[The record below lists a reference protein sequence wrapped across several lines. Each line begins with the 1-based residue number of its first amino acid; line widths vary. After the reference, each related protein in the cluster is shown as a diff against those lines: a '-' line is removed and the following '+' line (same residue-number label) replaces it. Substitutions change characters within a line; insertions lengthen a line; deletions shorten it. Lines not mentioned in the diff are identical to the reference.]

1 MNRIHNIIDSDQH
14 FLIDISSRSI
24 KSNLQSKV
32 KLAVGDH
39 NSQRFTFEMPRFID
53 GHDMSESEYVRI
65 HYLNVGNNGDTYKGL
80 YEVDDVQ
87 VDESDQ
93 EVILFTWLVSNLATQ
108 FVGSLNFTIQFL
120 CSEEGNID
128 YSWST
133 SILTGLRIMDA
144 INNSETIINEY
155 PDILE
160 KWKEE
165 LFSEVESSI
174 DISIGENGN
183 WFINGVD
190 SGKTSIGERGKDF
203 HIDKIYPSVDEMNS
217 GYSTDGLPE
226 NSFVLI
232 NTGNVEDEDNAKLY
246 VKGPERY
253 EYLTDLSGA
262 AGIQGPAGPK
272 GDPGPQGE
280 PGQDGAPG
288 AQGPQGPAG
297 PQGEKGE
304 KGDPGEIGPQGLQ
317 GEKGDTGPQGPAGAD
332 GAQGPKGDIGPQGPQ
347 GPEGPAYTLTPE
359 DTQTIV
365 QAVIA
370 ALPNGDEVSY

>member
-14 FLIDISSRSI
+14 FVIDISSRSI

-53 GHDMSESEYVRI
+53 GHDMSESEYIRI

-80 YEVDDVQ
+80 YEVDDVR

-144 INNSETIINEY
+144 INNSEPIINEY

-203 HIDKIYPSVDEMNS
+203 HIDKIYSSVDEMNS
-217 GYSTDGLPE
+217 GYSTDNLPE

-253 EYLTDLSGA
+253 EYLTDLSGS
-262 AGIQGPAGPK
+262 AGIQGPQGPV
-272 GDPGPQGE
+272 GPQGE

-288 AQGPQGPAG
+288 APGAQGPQGEQG
-297 PQGEKGE
+297 PKGETGAQGPRGEKGE
-304 KGDPGEIGPQGLQ
+304 TGAQ
-317 GEKGDTGPQGPAGAD
+317 GPQGPAGAD
-332 GAQGPKGDIGPQGPQ
+332 GAQGPPGEQGPKGDTGPQGPQ
-347 GPEGPAYTLTPE
+347 GPAYTLTPE

-370 ALPNGDEVSY
+370 ALPNGDEVNY

>member
-14 FLIDISSRSI
+14 FVIDISSRSI

-80 YEVDDVQ
+80 YEVDDVR

-144 INNSETIINEY
+144 INNSEPIINEY

-190 SGKTSIGERGKDF
+190 SGKTSIG
-203 HIDKIYPSVDEMNS
+203 IQ
-217 GYSTDGLPE
+217 
-226 NSFVLI
+226 
-232 NTGNVEDEDNAKLY
+232 
-246 VKGPERY
+246 GPE
-253 EYLTDLSGA
+253 
-262 AGIQGPAGPK
+262 GPAGPK
-272 GDPGPQGE
+272 GDTGPQGE
-280 PGQDGAPG
+280 PGQNGAPG
-288 AQGPQGPAG
+288 
-297 PQGEKGE
+297 ET
-304 KGDPGEIGPQGLQ
+304 GPQGLQ
-317 GEKGDTGPQGPAGAD
+317 GEKGDTGPQGPAGAA
-332 GAQGPKGDIGPQGPQ
+332 GKTPVKGVDY
-347 GPEGPAYTLTPE
+347 YTETDKE
-359 DTQTIV
+359 EMV

>member
-53 GHDMSESEYVRI
+53 GHDMSESEYIRI

-80 YEVDDVQ
+80 YEVDDVR

-144 INNSETIINEY
+144 INNSETLINEY

-203 HIDKIYPSVDEMNS
+203 HIDKIYSSVDEMNS
-217 GYSTDGLPE
+217 GHSTDGLPE

-246 VKGPERY
+246 VKGPEKY

-262 AGIQGPAGPK
+262 SGI
-272 GDPGPQGE
+272 
-280 PGQDGAPG
+280 
-288 AQGPQGPAG
+288 
-297 PQGEKGE
+297 
-304 KGDPGEIGPQGLQ
+304 
-317 GEKGDTGPQGPAGAD
+317 
-332 GAQGPKGDIGPQGPQ
+332 Q
-347 GPEGPAYTLTPE
+347 GPEGPAGKDGDPGEKGNDGISPIVSIESISGGTKITITDYQGAHSFDVMNGQNGERGPSGTNGYTPVKGVDYYT
-359 DTQTIV
+359 DTDKQEMV
-365 QAVIA
+365 AAVIA
-370 ALPNGDEVSY
+370 ALPNGDEVNY